1 MNKSELVEQIQVG
14 HRLLKAM
21 LAELSDE
28 QMLEPG
34 VVGKWS
40 VKDILAHIV
49 THKQYMIQWIDRQLR
64 GETPQEFQPYDMP
77 EDQLARLNE
86 QIYLE
91 NRDRPLAGLLAEL
104 DQSYV
109 RAVML
114 VFGAQEADLTDTN
127 RFKLAG
133 GEPLWEAVAANTFW
147 HYEEHG
153 RDIRAWMKRRR
164 D

>member
-1 MNKSELVEQIQVG
+1 MNKSELVEQIQIG
-14 HRLLKAM
+14 HKLFRAM

-34 VVGKWS
+34 VVGQWS

-49 THKQYMIQWIDRQLR
+49 AHQQYMIQWIDRRLH

-91 NRDRPLAGLLAEL
+91 NRNGPLAELLAEL
-104 DQSYV
+104 DRTYV
-109 RAVML
+109 RTLTL
-114 VFGAQEADLTDTN
+114 VSGPEEADLTDTS
-127 RFKLAG
+127 RFRLAG

-153 RDIRAWMKRRR
+153 RDIRAWMKRQRA
-164 D
+164 

>member
-14 HRLLKAM
+14 HKLFRVM
-21 LAELSDE
+21 LAELSEE
-28 QMLEPG
+28 QMTEPD
-34 VVGKWS
+34 VVGQWS

-49 THKQYMIQWIDRQLR
+49 AHKQYMIQWIDRRLR
-64 GETPQEFQPYDMP
+64 GETPKEFQPYDMP

-91 NRDRPLAGLLAEL
+91 NRDKPLAELLAGL

-109 RAVML
+109 RALTL
-114 VFGAQEADLTDTN
+114 VSEAEEADLTDTG
-127 RFKLAG
+127 RFRLAG

-153 RDIRAWMKRRR
+153 RGILAWMKRQR